1 MSTDQKVGSIFLL
14 LAVCSLSM
22 FVFVAAL
29 PVFLVF
35 LIVTLC
41 LWPENGTPEDDP
53 KYRKFQTA
61 RQSMRIS
68 GIIALAALGT
78 LVLMTVLLGILC

>member
-22 FVFVAAL
+22 S
-29 PVFLVF
+29 
-35 LIVTLC
+35 
-41 LWPENGTPEDDP
+41 ENGTPEDDP

-78 LVLMTVLLGILC
+78 LVLMTVLLGILF